1 MVRHSTTVQTISQV
15 QVVEVSGRALQ
26 VINIKVKEQTITAPL
41 LHTHRQEDL
50 HQVLHIQLIDMLTVQ
65 GWTPRL
71 HRHEEVYHQQL
82 DHTSKLREL
91 QVHVIWRLVEAHPFM
106 PLASQAVA
114 WHRQLLQVQD
124 KELAIL
130 RPHPDTSL
138 HHLQAMDHQAEAG

>member
-1 MVRHSTTVQTISQV
+1 VVRHSTTVQTISQV
-15 QVVEVSGRALQ
+15 QVVEVSGRVLQ
-26 VINIKVKEQTITAPL
+26 IINIKVKEQTITAPL
-41 LHTHRQEDL
+41 LHTHSQAEDL
-50 HQVLHIQLIDMLTVQ
+50 HQVIHIQLIDMLTVQ
-65 GWTPRL
+65 GWIPRL
-71 HRHEEVYHQQL
+71 HEEVYHQPL

-138 HHLQAMDHQAEAG
+138 QHLQAMDHQAEAG